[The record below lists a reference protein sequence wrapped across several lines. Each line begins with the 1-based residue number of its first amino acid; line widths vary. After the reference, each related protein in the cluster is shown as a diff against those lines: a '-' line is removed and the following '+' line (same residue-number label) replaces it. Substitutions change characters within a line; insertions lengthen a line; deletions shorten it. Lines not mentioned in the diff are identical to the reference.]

1 MIKKILII
9 TLLFFNFSCT
19 KKGGTF
25 LPNTA
30 MREFSE
36 MRAKATPEFRQG
48 WEDGCETASASTS
61 NNFHKLFFYDSVKV
75 DGFKITQSN
84 EYKTAW
90 NFAWWYCYRY
100 MYVKHKS
107 TIWGSFF
114 GGYK

>member
-1 MIKKILII
+1 MNILKKYF
-9 TLLFFNFSCT
+9 TLFLFFIFSSCGF
-19 KKGGTF
+19 KE
-25 LPNTA
+25 LPNSA
-30 MREFSE
+30 MSEFSE
-36 MRAKATPEFRQG
+36 MRANASPDFRQG
-48 WEDGCETASASTS
+48 WEDGCETASQTTA
-61 NNFHKLFFYDSVKV
+61 NNFHKLMVYERKV

-107 TIWGSFF
+107 SIWSSFF

>member
-1 MIKKILII
+1 MRKVYIFF
-9 TLLFFNFSCT
+9 TLLVLFFTTSCDPRNM
-19 KKGGTF
+19 
-25 LPNTA
+25 PNTA
-30 MREFSE
+30 MTEFGE
-36 MRAKATPEFRQG
+36 MRANASPDFRQG
-48 WEDGCETASASTS
+48 WEDGCETGSASTA
-61 NNFHKLFFYDSVKV
+61 NNFHKLIIYDSVKV
-75 DGFKITQSN
+75 DGYKITQSN